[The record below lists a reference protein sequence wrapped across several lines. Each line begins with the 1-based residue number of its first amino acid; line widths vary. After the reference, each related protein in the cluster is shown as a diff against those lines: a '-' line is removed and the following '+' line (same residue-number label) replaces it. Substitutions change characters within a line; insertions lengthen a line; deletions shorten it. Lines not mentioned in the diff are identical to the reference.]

1 MSFLGSA
8 LGPII
13 GSVGSFLGGSAS
25 ARQQFANQQALQAQ
39 AAAFQRESLQNRH
52 QWEVEDLKKAGLNP
66 ILSATN
72 SAGGQISVGAGQA
85 SAPDYGDVGKLLG
98 QIAHSALAKKQY
110 DLAEYQAG
118 TDRMKAEADMIRARQ
133 DEAKTS
139 SAIELNKAQTGLAG
153 EQGRFLVKQAEM
165 LDKNYELQK
174 IYNEA
179 QVREIDQRIIN
190 SVMEVKAK
198 VRYLQDS
205 GRAALMSASAAQ
217 VSAQA
222 AMQNAASQAVIA
234 EVARQNGISQR
245 TLNDALQGKASAE
258 TKEAMA
264 RVDQRVWELEK
275 AKFYS
280 PAAESG
286 SYAGSGLPG
295 FAELW
300 RSFGGHLGITSHFS
314 P

>member
-8 LGPII
+8 ASAVAGVI
-13 GSVGSFLGGSAS
+13 GSVVGARMQNSAQS
-25 ARQQFANQQALQAQ
+25 DLMRQSYEYSK
-39 AAAFQRESLQNRH
+39 ESLQNRH

-72 SAGGQISVGAGQA
+72 SSGGTISVGTGQA
-85 SAPDYGDVGKLLG
+85 AGPDLGKALES
-98 QIAHSALAKKQY
+98 IAHSALMKKTM
-110 DLAEYQAG
+110 DLSKFEAD
-118 TDRMKAEADMIRARQ
+118 TNRMKAEADMIRARQ
-133 DEAKTS
+133 DEAKTT
-139 SAIELNKAQTGLAG
+139 SAIELNKAQSGLAG

-198 VRYLQDS
+198 VRYLQES

-275 AKFYS
+275 SKFYS
-280 PAAESG
+280 PAAEQG
-286 SYAGSGLPG
+286 SYAGSGLAG
-295 FAELW
+295 IAELW
-300 RSFGGHLGITSHFS
+300 RSFGGNLGLTGRFS